1 MKKLILLMF
10 VTFGLG
16 YTSQAQ
22 SVAINTDGTTA
33 DNSAILDV
41 KSTDKGVL
49 VPRMTQAQRNAI
61 SNPAKGLLVYQID
74 NGEGYYVNRGTPAAP
89 LWQSVSR
96 PPHYVGELYGGG
108 VVFWV
113 DATGEHGLI
122 VAMTDQS
129 PTQVWSNIDNTAI
142 GSTAQSDWNGQ
153 ANATATIGQVG
164 HTSSAAKLCDD
175 YTNTDYGTGVFTDW
189 YLPSL
194 TELSSLWQNLY
205 PVQKALESDG
215 NPATTAIFKG
225 AYWSSTERDASSSWM
240 VIFNSGGIG
249 FNPKFF
255 GNRVRSV
262 RAF

>member
-1 MKKLILLMF
+1 MKKLIVLMLAA
-10 VTFGLG
+10 FGMS
-16 YTSQAQ
+16 YAVKAQ
-22 SVAINTDGTTA
+22 NVAINTDGTAA

-61 SNPAKGLLVYQID
+61 ANPAKGLLIYQID
-74 NGEGYYVNRGTPAAP
+74 NGEGYYVNRGTSASP

-129 PTQVWSNIDNTAI
+129 AAQTWSNINNTLI
-142 GSTAQSDWNGQ
+142 GSTGQSDWNGQ
-153 ANATATIGQVG
+153 GNATAIMGQGG

-175 YTNTDYGTGVFTDW
+175 YTNPDYGTGVFTDW

-194 TELSSLWQNLY
+194 AELTTLWQNLY
-205 PVQKALESDG
+205 PIQKALDSDG
-215 NPATTAIFKG
+215 NPATLAIFKG
-225 AYWSSTERDASSSWM
+225 AYWCSTENTFDTSWM
-240 VIFNSGGIG
+240 VIFSSGGIG
-249 FNPKFF
+249 FNPKSF
-255 GNRVRSV
+255 GNRVRSI